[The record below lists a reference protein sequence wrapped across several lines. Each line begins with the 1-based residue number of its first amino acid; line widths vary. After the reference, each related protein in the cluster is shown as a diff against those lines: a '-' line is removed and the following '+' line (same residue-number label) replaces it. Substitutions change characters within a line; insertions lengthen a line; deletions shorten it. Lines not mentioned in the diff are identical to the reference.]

1 MVAPRL
7 RSGRKKKRLRAFATV
22 AAAEVPEVVPLP
34 GRLTEGGVNCPVV
47 TAPMV
52 LVAPVLKILM
62 PSCFSR
68 LRSTLA
74 KRTFRRICGGV
85 GGTST
90 YMRFT
95 TLPAV
100 VAI

>member
-1 MVAPRL
+1 MVAPKL
-7 RSGRKKKRLRAFATV
+7 MSGRKKKRLRAFVMV
-22 AAAEVPEVVPLP
+22 AAADVPAVPLP
-34 GRLTEGGVNCPVV
+34 GRLTEGGWNCPVV
-47 TAPMV
+47 IAPMV
-52 LVAPVLKILM
+52 LVAPVLKILI